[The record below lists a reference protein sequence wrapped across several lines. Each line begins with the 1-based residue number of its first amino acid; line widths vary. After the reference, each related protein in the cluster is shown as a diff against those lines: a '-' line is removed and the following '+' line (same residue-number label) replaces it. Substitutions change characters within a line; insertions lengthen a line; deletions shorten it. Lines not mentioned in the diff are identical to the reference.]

1 MFTYCNTTAMDT
13 DRLAQV
19 EKLLRSPALNIRV
32 AAVNELARI
41 DAEVAV
47 PVLARLAADPDFLYR
62 RLAVMGLGNHPVA
75 ASMEVLEGLLLSEED
90 SNVVAE
96 AANSLMEFGAAGMV
110 RLAQLFRENE
120 NWLVRQ
126 TVLGVMMDGDRSATL
141 FNVVQLGLADPV
153 VTTRET
159 AILALGKFVGTDFQA
174 EAMALLLEI
183 AVSEEWRDRWR
194 SATALCRFSDDR
206 AKEMLGRL
214 RSDQSHYVVAA
225 ALESGYH

>member
-1 MFTYCNTTAMDT
+1 MDT
-13 DRLAQV
+13 ERLDQV

-32 AAVNELARI
+32 AAVNELAQV
-41 DAEVAV
+41 DAGVAV

-62 RLAVMGLGNHPVA
+62 RLAVMGLGNHPVTE
-75 ASMEVLEGLLLSEED
+75 SFDVLEGLLLAEED

-96 AANSLMEFGAAGMV
+96 AANSLMEFGEAGV
-110 RLAQLFRENE
+110 LRLAQLFREND

-126 TVLGVMMDGDRSATL
+126 TVLGVMMDGDRSQTL
-141 FNVVQLGLADPV
+141 LEVVRLGLGDPV

-159 AILALGKFVGTDFQA
+159 AILALGKFAGTAFQA
-174 EAMALLLEI
+174 EALALLLEI
-183 AVSEEWRDRWR
+183 AESGFWRDRWR

-214 RSDQSHYVVAA
+214 RSDESHYVVAA
-225 ALESGYH
+225 ALESGY

>member
-1 MFTYCNTTAMDT
+1 MDA

-32 AAVNELARI
+32 AAVNELAQV
-41 DAEVAV
+41 DSEVAV
-47 PVLARLAADPDFLYR
+47 PVLARLAADGDFLYR

-75 ASMEVLEGLLLSEED
+75 ASMAVLEQLLLSEED

-96 AANSLMEFGAAGMV
+96 AANSLMEFGGEGMV

-141 FNVVQLGLADPV
+141 FEVVRLGLADPV

-159 AILALGKFVGTDFQA
+159 AILALGKFVDTAFQG
-174 EAMALLLEI
+174 EAIGLLLDL
-183 AVSEEWRDRWR
+183 AVSLEWRDRWR
-194 SATALCRFSDDR
+194 SATALCRFRDDR

-214 RSDQSHYVVAA
+214 RSDGSHYVVAA

>member
-1 MFTYCNTTAMDT
+1 MDT

-32 AAVNELARI
+32 AAVNELAQI
-41 DAEVAV
+41 DSGVAV
-47 PVLARLAADPDFLYR
+47 PVLARLASDPDFLYR

-75 ASMEVLEGLLLSEED
+75 ASMAVLEQLLLSEED

-96 AANSLMEFGAAGMV
+96 AANSLMEFGEVGMV

-141 FNVVQLGLADPV
+141 FDVVRLGLADPV

-159 AILALGKFVGTDFQA
+159 AILALGKFVDTEFQG
-174 EAMALLLEI
+174 EAIALLLEI
-183 AVSEEWRDRWR
+183 AVSLEWRDRWR
-194 SATALCRFSDDR
+194 SATALCRFQDDR
-206 AKEMLGRL
+206 AKAMLGRL

>member
-1 MFTYCNTTAMDT
+1 MDA

-32 AAVNELARI
+32 AAVNELAQTN
-41 DAEVAV
+41 AEVAV
-47 PVLARLAADPDFLYR
+47 PVLARLAADGDFLHR

-75 ASMEVLEGLLLSEED
+75 ESMAVLEQLLISEED

-96 AANSLMEFGAAGMV
+96 AANSLMEFGGEGMV

-141 FNVVQLGLADPV
+141 FEVVRLGLADPV

-159 AILALGKFVGTDFQA
+159 AILALGKFVDTAFQG
-174 EAMALLLEI
+174 EAIGLLLEL
-183 AVSEEWRDRWR
+183 AVSGEWRDRWR
-194 SATALCRFSDDR
+194 SATALCRFQDDR

-214 RSDQSHYVVAA
+214 RSDGSHYVVAA

>member
-1 MFTYCNTTAMDT
+1 MDA

-32 AAVNELARI
+32 AAVNELAQTN
-41 DAEVAV
+41 AEVAV
-47 PVLARLAADPDFLYR
+47 PVLARLAADGDFLYR

-75 ASMEVLEGLLLSEED
+75 ESMAVLEQLLLSEED

-96 AANSLMEFGAAGMV
+96 AANSLMEFGEAGMV

-141 FNVVQLGLADPV
+141 FEVVRLGLADSV

-159 AILALGKFVGTDFQA
+159 AILALGKFVDTAFQG
-174 EAMALLLEI
+174 EAIALLLEI
-183 AVSEEWRDRWR
+183 AVSGEWRDRWR
-194 SATALCRFSDDR
+194 SATALCRFQDDR

-225 ALESGYH
+225 ALESGYY

>member
-1 MFTYCNTTAMDT
+1 MNTE
-13 DRLAQV
+13 RLVQV

-32 AAVNELARI
+32 AAVNELAQE
-41 DAEVAV
+41 DSGVAV

-62 RLAVMGLGNHPVA
+62 RLAVMGLGNHPVTE
-75 ASMEVLEGLLLSEED
+75 SLEVLEGLLLSEED

-96 AANSLMEFGAAGMV
+96 AANSLMEFGEAGIV

-126 TVLGVMMDGDRSATL
+126 TVLGVMMDGDRSATFL
-141 FNVVQLGLADPV
+141 NVVRLGLGDPV

-159 AILALGKFVGTDFQA
+159 AILALGKFVGSEFQE
-174 EAMALLLEI
+174 EAMVLLLEI
-183 AVSEEWRDRWR
+183 AESGVWRDRWR
-194 SATALCRFSDDR
+194 SATALCRFGDDR

-214 RSDQSHYVVAA
+214 RSDESHYVVAA